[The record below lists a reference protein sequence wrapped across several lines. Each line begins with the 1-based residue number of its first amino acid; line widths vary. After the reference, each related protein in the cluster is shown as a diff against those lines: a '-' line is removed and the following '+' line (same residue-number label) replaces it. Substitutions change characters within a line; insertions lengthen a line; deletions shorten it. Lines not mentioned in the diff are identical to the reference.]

1 VRLTARTG
9 FSILVLVFFC
19 YMVWGAAEW
28 RLQARLFPW
37 AIGIPMIFLA
47 ILNLVQEWWGPKAG
61 EEGEE
66 GSAQATPSDF
76 QFTQAMDTGVAVR
89 RTITILSW
97 ITGFMAGIWL
107 VGFSIT
113 VACMTFGYLK
123 IQSKEGWPMSLI
135 LTASAWL
142 VYYVLFER
150 TLLLPFPEGQV
161 FRWLGF
167 E

>member
-1 VRLTARTG
+1 MRLTARTG

-19 YMVWGAAEW
+19 YLVWEAGEW
-28 RLQARLFPW
+28 RLQARLYPW

-47 ILNLVQEWWGPKAG
+47 LLNIVQELRGSREK
-61 EEGEE
+61 EED
-66 GSAQATPSDF
+66 AAKNTPSDF
-76 QFTQAMDTGVAVR
+76 QFTQPMDMSVAVQ

-97 ITGFMAGIWL
+97 IVGFLAGIWL

-113 VACMTFGYLK
+113 VAAMTFGFLK

-142 VYYVLFER
+142 VYYIVFER
-150 TLLLPFPEGQV
+150 TLLLPFPEGQI
-161 FRWLGF
+161 FRWLGI

>member
-1 VRLTARTG
+1 MRLTARNG

-19 YMVWGAAEW
+19 YLVWEAGEW
-28 RLQARLFPW
+28 RLQARLYPW

-47 ILNLVQEWWGPKAG
+47 LLNIVQEFRGPREK
-61 EEGEE
+61 EEGA
-66 GSAQATPSDF
+66 AQNAPSDF
-76 QFTQAMDTGVAVR
+76 QFTQPMDMSVAVR

-97 ITGFMAGIWL
+97 IVGFLAGIWL

-113 VACMTFGYLK
+113 VAAMTFGFLK

-142 VYYVLFER
+142 IYYIVFER
-150 TLLLPFPEGQV
+150 TLLLPFPEGQI
-161 FRWLGF
+161 FRWLGI

>member
-1 VRLTARTG
+1 MRLTARNG
-9 FSILVLVFFC
+9 FNILVLVFFC
-19 YMVWGAAEW
+19 YLVWEAQDW

-47 ILNLVQEWWGPKAG
+47 LFNIVQEIMGPKDAG
-61 EEGEE
+61 EEKATGE
-66 GSAQATPSDF
+66 TPTDF
-76 QFTQAMDTGVAVR
+76 QFTQTMDTGVAVR

-97 ITGFMAGIWL
+97 IIGFLAGIWL

-123 IQSKEGWPMSLI
+123 IQSKEGWLMSLI

-150 TLLLPFPEGQV
+150 TLLLPFPEGQL
-161 FRWLGF
+161 FRWLGID
-167 E
+167 

>member
-1 VRLTARTG
+1 MRLTARNG

-19 YMVWGAAEW
+19 YLVWEAGEW
-28 RLQARLFPW
+28 RLQARLYPW

-47 ILNLVQEWWGPKAG
+47 LLNIVQELRGPREK
-61 EEGEE
+61 EED
-66 GSAQATPSDF
+66 AAKNTPSDF
-76 QFTQAMDTGVAVR
+76 QFTQPMDMSVAVQ

-97 ITGFMAGIWL
+97 IVGFLAGIWL

-113 VACMTFGYLK
+113 VAAMTFGFLK

-142 VYYVLFER
+142 VYYIVFER
-150 TLLLPFPEGQV
+150 TLLLPFPEGQI
-161 FRWLGF
+161 FRWLGI

>member
-1 VRLTARTG
+1 MRLTARNG

-19 YMVWGAAEW
+19 YLVWEAGEW
-28 RLQARLFPW
+28 RLQARLYPW

-47 ILNLVQEWWGPKAG
+47 LLNIVQEFRGPREK
-61 EEGEE
+61 EED
-66 GSAQATPSDF
+66 AARNTPSDF
-76 QFTQAMDTGVAVR
+76 QFTQPMDMSVAVR

-97 ITGFMAGIWL
+97 IVGFLAGIWL

-113 VACMTFGYLK
+113 VAAMTFGFLK

-142 VYYVLFER
+142 VYYIVFER

-161 FRWLGF
+161 FRWLGI